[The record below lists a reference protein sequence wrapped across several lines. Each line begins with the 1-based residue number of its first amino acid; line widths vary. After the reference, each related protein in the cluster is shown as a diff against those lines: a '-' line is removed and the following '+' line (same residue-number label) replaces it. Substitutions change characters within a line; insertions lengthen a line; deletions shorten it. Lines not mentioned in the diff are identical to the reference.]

1 MCIAWLSKRCFIFF
15 LLLSSVIGLGRLS
28 LLITWAFI
36 EINILIFI
44 PLLRFNYLLLPNNSL
59 VLKYF
64 LIQSIGSIFL
74 LIRLIFLIR
83 FYDQKSLFLFLMGRA
98 LIWKIGIPPFHFWL
112 LNMIIDLE
120 WRLFFIM
127 ASWQKILPLYF
138 LNQIY
143 FIRLDIFIVLTLF
156 VSVLGSMG
164 ESSIKKILILSSLFT
179 GAWIFSAMGSIKIFW
194 LLLLI
199 IYSAI
204 LFLFIRFIIKI
215 PITQIYM
222 NNFYTIRLQKK
233 IIFFRIFLSMAGLP
247 PSTGFFIKF
256 IVSRILLEYN
266 KYILL
271 RALVFRTVAFIY
283 IYIRIF
289 FLRINFN
296 SVNVKN
302 FLSLK
307 FFTKEIFLIPL
318 MVMGPII
325 FLVI

>member
-1 MCIAWLSKRCFIFF
+1 
-15 LLLSSVIGLGRLS
+15 
-28 LLITWAFI
+28 
-36 EINILIFI
+36 
-44 PLLRFNYLLLPNNSL
+44 
-59 VLKYF
+59 
-64 LIQSIGSIFL
+64 
-74 LIRLIFLIR
+74 
-83 FYDQKSLFLFLMGRA
+83 MG
-98 LIWKIGIPPFHFWL
+98 
-112 LNMIIDLE
+112 
-120 WRLFFIM
+120 
-127 ASWQKILPLYF
+127 
-138 LNQIY
+138 
-143 FIRLDIFIVLTLF
+143 
-156 VSVLGSMG
+156 G

-179 GAWIFSAMGSIKIFW
+179 GARIF
-194 LLLLI
+194 
-199 IYSAI
+199 SAI

-215 PITQIYM
+215 PITQIYT

-233 IIFFRIFLSMAGLP
+233 IIFLSMAGLP

>member
-1 MCIAWLSKRCFIFF
+1 
-15 LLLSSVIGLGRLS
+15 
-28 LLITWAFI
+28 
-36 EINILIFI
+36 
-44 PLLRFNYLLLPNNSL
+44 
-59 VLKYF
+59 
-64 LIQSIGSIFL
+64 
-74 LIRLIFLIR
+74 
-83 FYDQKSLFLFLMGRA
+83 MG
-98 LIWKIGIPPFHFWL
+98 
-112 LNMIIDLE
+112 
-120 WRLFFIM
+120 
-127 ASWQKILPLYF
+127 
-138 LNQIY
+138 
-143 FIRLDIFIVLTLF
+143 
-156 VSVLGSMG
+156 G

-179 GAWIFSAMGSIKIFW
+179 GARIF
-194 LLLLI
+194 
-199 IYSAI
+199 SAI

-215 PITQIYM
+215 PITQIYT
-222 NNFYTIRLQKK
+222 NNFYTIRLQK

>member
-1 MCIAWLSKRCFIFF
+1 
-15 LLLSSVIGLGRLS
+15 
-28 LLITWAFI
+28 
-36 EINILIFI
+36 
-44 PLLRFNYLLLPNNSL
+44 
-59 VLKYF
+59 
-64 LIQSIGSIFL
+64 
-74 LIRLIFLIR
+74 
-83 FYDQKSLFLFLMGRA
+83 
-98 LIWKIGIPPFHFWL
+98 
-112 LNMIIDLE
+112 
-120 WRLFFIM
+120 
-127 ASWQKILPLYF
+127 
-138 LNQIY
+138 
-143 FIRLDIFIVLTLF
+143 
-156 VSVLGSMG
+156 
-164 ESSIKKILILSSLFT
+164 
-179 GAWIFSAMGSIKIFW
+179 MGSIKIFW

-215 PITQIYM
+215 PITQIYT

-283 IYIRIF
+283 IYIRI
-289 FLRINFN
+289 NFN

-318 MVMGPII
+318 MVMGP
-325 FLVI
+325 